1 MLIIDQLKKNDPHLR
16 LVALVLAGGLLVLLA
31 GLWWV
36 QIVSANEYQSHLQTQ
51 AYRTIRIPAVRGKIL
66 DREGRVL
73 AENRPRYNLCLYLD
87 DLRKPFDA
95 AYAPLRKQALAGQ
108 RAAIAA
114 EEKRL
119 GRGLTKSER
128 KKFAFAK
135 DQVERLRAQSRLGV
149 VTAVATRIGQVLGQP
164 LTVDAAQF
172 ERAYQKTRALPY
184 PLLLNLNPAQIA
196 RFEEAFTNGFG
207 ADLELQAARVY
218 PFGGT
223 AAHVLGYLR
232 SDDSSAEGEESYFS
246 YRLPDYRGVVG
257 VEAGYDA
264 QLRGTAGAQSV
275 LINSQGYRQSEN
287 LWNQPEP
294 GQNVVLTID
303 QELQQA
309 AEQALMA
316 RRGAEARG
324 AIVVM
329 DVHTGDV
336 LALVSSPAFDPN
348 DFAQGISQEKWNR
361 MQQLSAE
368 KNRAT
373 YENYAPGSIF
383 KTVVALAALEGGL
396 DPAEVFH
403 VQANPE
409 NPARGVFYVG
419 RRAIKDTAAPGDQEL
434 QQAAE
439 QALMARRG
447 AEARGAIVVMDV
459 HTGDVLALVSS
470 PAFDPNDFAQGI
482 SQEKWNRMQQLSA
495 EKNRAT
501 YENYAPGSIFKTVV
515 ALAALEGGLDPAEV
529 FHVQANPENPAR
541 GVFYVGRRAIK
552 DTAAPGDYNFQKAF
566 IHSSNSYF
574 ITNGLR
580 AGPESLIRLGEKFH
594 LGERTGLFAGQETRG
609 NFPSQA
615 RVNSRDW
622 RDGDTANL
630 CIGQGEVAVTPIQMA
645 VMTSAIANGGQ
656 VLWPRLVDRILPQDP
671 AADETAAH
679 FPAGVVRDELGVSAR
694 SLKILRAAMRADV
707 QSTEG
712 TGYDAFHHGG
722 ELKLSVCGKTGTA
735 QVQDAANKLTGY
747 TFWFASF
754 APYETP
760 HYAVVVMVESESGGS
775 GGTVCAP
782 IARDIYEALLKKE
795 KLRPGNA
802 LAQN

>member
-87 DLRKPFDA
+87 DLRTPFDA

-149 VTAVATRIGQVLGQP
+149 VTAVATRIGQALGQP

-303 QELQQA
+303 Q
-309 AEQALMA
+309 
-316 RRGAEARG
+316 
-324 AIVVM
+324 
-329 DVHTGDV
+329 D
-336 LALVSSPAFDPN
+336 
-348 DFAQGISQEKWNR
+348 
-361 MQQLSAE
+361 
-368 KNRAT
+368 
-373 YENYAPGSIF
+373 
-383 KTVVALAALEGGL
+383 
-396 DPAEVFH
+396 
-403 VQANPE
+403 
-409 NPARGVFYVG
+409 
-419 RRAIKDTAAPGDQEL
+419 L

-795 KLRPGNA
+795 KLRQGNA